1 MTIIRILAFSLLF
14 LSLESHA
21 AKPSRFSKDEPIPQS
36 IIGVSTY
43 LGRLSNDQGER
54 AFYAGASLYMYFFNW
69 AIEARAF
76 SPDSFQ
82 RDNVLQPYMGFGLG
96 RFLQVQRGIDFTST
110 TRLRIVS
117 EIAFDELVD
126 KRNHWTLQGFAEQID
141 TSGKNKR
148 RYGLAL
154 GYTF

>member
-1 MTIIRILAFSLLF
+1 MRILPILLLL

-21 AKPSRFSKDEPIPQS
+21 LNSSRYGKEEPIPQGIMGIS
-36 IIGVSTY
+36 SYAGSLT
-43 LGRLSNDQGER
+43 NDNSEQ
-54 AFYAGASLYMYFFNW
+54 AFYLGASLYMYFFNW

-76 SPDSFQ
+76 PDQSFR
-82 RDNVLQPYMGFGLG
+82 RDNVIQPYIGLGLG
-96 RFLQVQRGIDFTST
+96 RYLQVQRGVDFTST
-110 TRLRIVS
+110 TRFRILS

-126 KRNHWTLQGFAEQID
+126 KRNHWTLQGFVEQID
-141 TSGKNKR
+141 TSGDNKR

>member
-1 MTIIRILAFSLLF
+1 MRILPILLLL

-21 AKPSRFSKDEPIPQS
+21 LNYSRYGKEEHIPQGIMGIS
-36 IIGVSTY
+36 SYAGSLT
-43 LGRLSNDQGER
+43 NDNNEQ
-54 AFYAGASLYMYFFNW
+54 AFYLGASLYMYFFNW

-76 SPDSFQ
+76 PDQSFR
-82 RDNVLQPYMGFGLG
+82 RDNVIQPYIGLGLG
-96 RFLQVQRGIDFTST
+96 RYLQVQRGVDFTST
-110 TRLRIVS
+110 TRFRILS

-126 KRNHWTLQGFAEQID
+126 KRNHWTLQGFVEQID
-141 TSGKNKR
+141 TSGDNKR